1 MAQQKHQADAAFLQA
16 RANRK
21 ITNMIHR
28 RAALGS
34 NLRLEAGGERVGIK
48 LVTSNSASDQRLN
61 LPG

>member
-1 MAQQKHQADAAFLQA
+1 MLHAAFLQA

-21 ITNMIHR
+21 ITNAIHR

-34 NLRLEAGGERVGIK
+34 NLRLEAGGERVGIR